1 LRILTS
7 GESHGPAVVAIVD
20 SVPSGMPLTVADVDR
35 DLARRQAGYG
45 RGGRMKIE
53 KDSARFLS
61 GVRNGLTMGSPVT
74 LSIENRDHVNWES
87 AMSPEPGPAVE
98 MQTKPRPGHGD
109 LAGMLKY
116 STGDA
121 RNILER
127 ASARETAARVA
138 AGAVARCLLLQIGVA
153 VRSRV
158 MSVGSASDERS
169 PGLTEADFAR
179 ADEDAMRC
187 LDAEVSAAMMREID
201 EAAEQGDTLGGTF
214 EVVVFGAPPGLGSHA
229 QADRRL
235 DAALCAALTSIPGVK
250 GAEVGDGFSLGRARG
265 SRAHDEIFYDERL
278 LLHRKTNHAG
288 GIEAGMSNGEA
299 IVLRAAMKPIPT
311 LGKPLA
317 TVDLADM
324 SAARAFKERA
334 DVCAVPAASVVGE
347 AVVALAVA
355 SAAQEKFGGDS
366 LIEMRRN
373 VDGYLEQISAW
384 WRSRGDA

>member
-1 LRILTS
+1 LRVLTA
-7 GESHGPAVVAIVD
+7 GESHGPAIIAIVD
-20 SVPSGMPLTVADVDR
+20 SVPAGLPLTTADIDR
-35 DLARRQAGYG
+35 DLARRQAGHG

-61 GVRNGLTMGSPVT
+61 GVRHGLTMGSPVT
-74 LSIENRDHVNWES
+74 LYIENRDHANWES
-87 AMSPEPGPAVE
+87 AMSPEAGAEPE
-98 MQTKPRPGHGD
+98 KETKPRPGHGD

-138 AGAVARCLLLQIGVA
+138 AGAVGRRLLEEIGVA

-158 MSVGSASDERS
+158 VSVGSARDKSRR
-169 PGLTEADFAR
+169 GLKETDFLR
-179 ADEDAMRC
+179 ADEDEMRC
-187 LDAEVSAAMMREID
+187 LDPDVSAAMMSQVD
-201 EAAEQGDTLGGTF
+201 EASEQGDTLGGTF
-214 EVVVFGAPPGLGSHA
+214 EVAVFGAPPGLGSHA

-235 DAALCAALTSIPGVK
+235 DAAFCAALVSIPGVK
-250 GAEVGDGFSLGRARG
+250 GSEVGDGFSLGGMRG
-265 SRAHDEIFYDERL
+265 SKAHDEIFYDEKR
-278 LLHRKTNHAG
+278 LLHRRTNHAG
-288 GIEAGMSNGEA
+288 GIEAGMSNGET
-299 IVLRAAMKPIPT
+299 IILRAAMKPIPT

-317 TVDLADM
+317 TVDLADL

-347 AVVALAVA
+347 SVVALAIA

-366 LIEMRRN
+366 LAEMRRN
-373 VDGYLEQISAW
+373 VSGYLEQISAR
-384 WRSRGDA
+384 WRPRGDA

>member
-1 LRILTS
+1 LRVLTA
-7 GESHGPAVVAIVD
+7 GESHGPAIIAIVD
-20 SVPSGMPLTVADVDR
+20 SVPAGLPLTTADIDR
-35 DLARRQAGYG
+35 DLARRQAGHG

-61 GVRNGLTMGSPVT
+61 GVRHGLTMGSPVT
-74 LSIENRDHVNWES
+74 LYIENRDHANWES
-87 AMSPEPGPAVE
+87 AMSPEAGAEPE
-98 MQTKPRPGHGD
+98 KETKPRPGHGD

-138 AGAVARCLLLQIGVA
+138 AGAVGRRLLEEIGVT

-158 MSVGSASDERS
+158 VSVGSARDKSRR
-169 PGLTEADFAR
+169 GLKETDFLR
-179 ADEDAMRC
+179 ADEDEMRC
-187 LDAEVSAAMMREID
+187 LDPDVSAAMMSQVD
-201 EAAEQGDTLGGTF
+201 EASEQGDTLGGTF
-214 EVVVFGAPPGLGSHA
+214 EVAVFGAPPGLGSHA

-235 DAALCAALTSIPGVK
+235 DAILCAALVSIPGVK
-250 GAEVGDGFSLGRARG
+250 GSEVGDGFSLGGMRG
-265 SRAHDEIFYDERL
+265 SKAHDEIFYDKKL
-278 LLHRKTNHAG
+278 LLHRRTNHAG
-288 GIEAGMSNGEA
+288 GIEAGMSNGET
-299 IVLRAAMKPIPT
+299 IILRAAMKPIPT

-317 TVDLADM
+317 TVDLADL

-347 AVVALAVA
+347 AVVALALA

-366 LIEMRRN
+366 LAEMRRN
-373 VDGYLEQISAW
+373 AGGYLEQISAW
-384 WRSRGDA
+384 WSPRGDA